1 LQALAWCPWQSNLL
15 VSGAGTAD
23 RHLRFWN
30 ASSGVCVNAIDTN
43 SQVCAVQWSMHKR
56 ELVSSHGFSQN
67 QLTVWSYPSLTKVT
81 ELYGHSQRVLGL
93 AQSPDGQTICSV
105 SPDETL
111 RFWKVWA
118 PEAAAAKKR
127 AAPAAAGNRMLA
139 NMNIR

>member
-1 LQALAWCPWQSNLL
+1 MKTKTDACRNALRFQALAWCPWQSNLL

-30 ASSGVCVNAIDTN
+30 ASSGVCVNSIDTN

-105 SPDETL
+105 SPDEVTSPFRVL
-111 RFWKVWA
+111 LPRRIF
-118 PEAAAAKKR
+118 R
-127 AAPAAAGNRMLA
+127 AAHV
-139 NMNIR
+139 